1 MEARMNP
8 RRPWWVGLSE
18 CSIVEG
24 SFRLTLVFHVV
35 VAVVVI
41 VVVIVVVVVLV
52 TMSAAANFID
62 IDDCLI
68 LIRKVQL
75 SKSTTFQKSLY
86 QLFLKELEL

>member
-35 VAVVVI
+35 VVV
-41 VVVIVVVVVLV
+41 VVVVVLV

-68 LIRKVQL
+68 LIWKVQL

>member
-8 RRPWWVGLSE
+8 RRPWWFGLSE

-35 VAVVVI
+35 VVV
-41 VVVIVVVVVLV
+41 VVVVVLV

-86 QLFLKELEL
+86 QLFLKELELLT

>member
-1 MEARMNP
+1 MEARMKP
-8 RRPWWVGLSE
+8 RRHWWLGLSE

-24 SFRLTLVFHVV
+24 CFRLTLVFHVV
-35 VAVVVI
+35 V
-41 VVVIVVVVVLV
+41 VVVVVLV

-68 LIRKVQL
+68 LISKAQL

-86 QLFLKELEL
+86 QLFLKELELLT

>member
-8 RRPWWVGLSE
+8 RRPCWVGLSE

-35 VAVVVI
+35 VVV
-41 VVVIVVVVVLV
+41 VVVVVLV

-68 LIRKVQL
+68 LIWKVQL

-86 QLFLKELEL
+86 QLFL